1 MRFAAVVAAA
11 GRSVR
16 FGGEKKEYR
25 LLDGLPVLT
34 HSVKL
39 FLDTP
44 GCAAVVVVVP
54 PDGEAEARSALGD
67 AFLTRAGPRLLFAEG
82 GAERAD
88 SVKAGLLALRV
99 VDPEYVL
106 VHDAARPRAGA
117 DLVKRVLAESART
130 GACAPG
136 VPVSDT
142 VKLVAPDGSIAEH
155 LPRASLRAVQTP
167 QGFQY
172 RGLLSAYLS
181 AGSAAAKATDD
192 AEIWAMAGGSISVV
206 DGDRANVKITFPE
219 DLP

>member
-1 MRFAAVVAAA
+1 MRFAAVIAAA

-16 FGGEKKEYR
+16 FGGVKKEYR

-34 HSVKL
+34 HSVRL

-54 PDGEAEARSALGD
+54 PDGEAEARSVLGD
-67 AFLTRAGPRLLFAEG
+67 AFLTRAGPRLLFVAG
-82 GAERAD
+82 GSERSD
-88 SVKAGLLALRV
+88 SVRAGLLALRA

-106 VHDAARPRAGA
+106 VHDAARPKAGA

-130 GACAPG
+130 GACVPG
-136 VPVSDT
+136 VQVSDT
-142 VKLVAPDGSIAEH
+142 VKLVAADGTVAEH
-155 LPRASLRAVQTP
+155 LPRPALRAVQTP

-181 AGSAAAKATDD
+181 AGSSASGATDD
-192 AEIWAMAGGSISVV
+192 AEIWAMAGGSVSVV
-206 DGDRANVKITFPE
+206 DGDRDNVKITFPE